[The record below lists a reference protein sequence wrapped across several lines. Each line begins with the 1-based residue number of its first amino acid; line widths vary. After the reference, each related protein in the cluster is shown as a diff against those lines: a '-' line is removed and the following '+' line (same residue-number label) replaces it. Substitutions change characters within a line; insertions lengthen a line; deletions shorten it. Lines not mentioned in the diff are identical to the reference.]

1 MLLMNRDVNRLKV
14 ILTFGQLLRDNSRDV
29 FEKLQYRNQDLSS
42 GGAKTRFFTHSE
54 KVLL

>member
-1 MLLMNRDVNRLKV
+1 MNRDVNRLKV